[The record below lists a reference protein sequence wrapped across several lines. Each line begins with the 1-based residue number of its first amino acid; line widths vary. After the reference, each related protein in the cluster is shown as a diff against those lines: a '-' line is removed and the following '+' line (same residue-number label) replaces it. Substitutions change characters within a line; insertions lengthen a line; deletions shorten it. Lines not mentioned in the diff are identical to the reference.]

1 MNDKGIEVLRKTKED
16 LAFCKRRLSESTDK
30 IEREILVLIIEKQEA
45 WLAEF
50 DLQNKVAMRGNVKKW
65 K

>member
-50 DLQNKVAMRGNVKKW
+50 DLQNKVAMRGNVKK
-65 K
+65 

>member
-50 DLQNKVAMRGNVKKW
+50 DLQNKVAMHGNVKK
-65 K
+65 

>member
-30 IEREILVLIIEKQEA
+30 MEREILVLIIEKQEA

-50 DLQNKVAMRGNVKKW
+50 DLQNKVAMRGNVKK
-65 K
+65 

>member
-30 IEREILVLIIEKQEA
+30 MEREILVLIIEQQEA

-50 DLQNKVAMRGNVKKW
+50 DLQNKVAMRGNVKR
-65 K
+65 